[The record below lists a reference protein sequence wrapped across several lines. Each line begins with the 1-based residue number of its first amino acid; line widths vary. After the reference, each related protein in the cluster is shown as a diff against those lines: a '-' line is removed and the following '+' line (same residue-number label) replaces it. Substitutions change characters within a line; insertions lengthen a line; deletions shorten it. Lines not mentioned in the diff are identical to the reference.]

1 MANQF
6 QKDYSLKGCKIDK
19 EGATRFCIPS
29 TKTVTKGKAYPSL
42 GGLVPKY
49 DPKRAIQNDLLCY
62 EVTCRESAV
71 PEYQRVLDQ
80 FNPKNKKKISSRKLK
95 VRYQNIE
102 ICTPAWKVDKNGDI
116 ILINEKKNQC
126 DWVKFDDKQD
136 LFEVALSPDGVIG
149 DGSDK
154 KCKIFDSRNCKTCAC
169 DYYVRYSEDNGA
181 SWLGMSFEGVPGLG
195 GTGCPA
201 GGVGTTTVEQT
212 IDFLQEYYIDEGYCG
227 CSGKNV
233 CLDIGCSKLKEGECM
248 DSKKCIT
255 DLSMSKGYACRK
267 DLCKGIDCTCKF
279 KTNIKENQN
288 LIKDVKILTPK
299 CIDVGCKNLKEGECM
314 ASNDC
319 ISYTSMFK
327 DYACGKE
334 LCDGSDCVCKYK
346 SPSFEGSDKKNK
358 EKVSTKKMVATKV
371 KGDKD

>member
-1 MANQF
+1 M
-6 QKDYSLKGCKIDK
+6 G
-19 EGATRFCIPS
+19 
-29 TKTVTKGKAYPSL
+29 
-42 GGLVPKY
+42 
-49 DPKRAIQNDLLCY
+49 
-62 EVTCRESAV
+62 
-71 PEYQRVLDQ
+71 
-80 FNPKNKKKISSRKLK
+80 
-95 VRYQNIE
+95 
-102 ICTPAWKVDKNGDI
+102 
-116 ILINEKKNQC
+116 C

-154 KCKIFDSRNCKTCAC
+154 KCKIFDSRDCKTCACDYYVRYSEDNGASWLGMSFEGVPGLGGTGCPAGGVGTTTVEQTIDFLQEYYIDEGYCGCIVKENCDWVKFDDKQDLFEVALSPDGVIGDGSDKKCKIFDSRDCKTCAC

-227 CSGKNV
+227 CSGENV
-233 CLDIGCSKLKEGECM
+233 CLDDGCSKLKEGECM

-288 LIKDVKILTPK
+288 LIKDVKSLTPK

-358 EKVSTKKMVATKV
+358 EKVSTKKMVETKV
-371 KGDKD
+371 K